1 MEQVTTIGLDIAKR
15 VFQVHGVDRSG
26 AVVVRRQLKRGQVVR
41 FFARLPGC
49 LIGLEAC
56 GTAHHW
62 GRQLQALGHD
72 VRLIPPAYAKAYVR
86 RNKTD
91 PADAEAICEAVS
103 RPWMRFVPIKSEAE
117 QAIASVHRVRERLI
131 GQRTMLQNMLR
142 GQMAEFGLVAPK
154 GAWHVK
160 ELLAGLGDPGSLPE
174 PLRQVLLGVGQL
186 LAELDRQIAA
196 IDGRIMAWHKA
207 SRKSQ
212 DLATIPGFGPL
223 LSSAMAVRVAQP
235 ERFAGG
241 RDLAAWIGLV
251 PKQASSGDT
260 VRLGRIS
267 KQGDVYLRR
276 LLINGAQS
284 VLNSKRAKTDPWIQ
298 RLLARK
304 PRLLVAVAL
313 ANKMARIAWAV
324 MVRQTG
330 FRLVPAAA

>member
-1 MEQVTTIGLDIAKR
+1 MTQITTIGLDLAKQ
-15 VFQVHGVDRSG
+15 VFQVHAVDG
-26 AVVVRRQLKRGQVVR
+26 AGKVVLRRQLKRRQVVP
-41 FFARLPGC
+41 FFAKLPRC
-49 LIGLEAC
+49 LVGLEAC

-62 GRQLQALGHD
+62 GRTLQAVGHD
-72 VRLIPPAYAKAYVR
+72 VRLIPPAYTKAYVR

-103 RPWMRFVPIKSEAE
+103 RPWMRFVPIKSAAD

-131 GQRTMLQNMLR
+131 GQRTMVQNMLR
-142 GQMAEFGLVAPK
+142 GQLAEFGIVAAK
-154 GAWHVK
+154 GAWHAK
-160 ELLAGLGDPGSLPE
+160 ELLARLDDPGSVPE
-174 PLRQVLLGVGQL
+174 ALRQVLLGLRPV

-196 IDGRIMAWHKA
+196 IDARIMAWHKA
-207 SRKSQ
+207 SQRSQ
-212 DLATIPGFGPL
+212 DLATIPGFGPI

-260 VRLGRIS
+260 MRLGRIS

-276 LLINGAQS
+276 LLINGAQA
-284 VLNSKRAKTDPWIQ
+284 VLNSRRAKADPWIR
-298 RLLARK
+298 RLLATK
-304 PRLLVAVAL
+304 PRLVAAVAL

-324 MVRQTG
+324 MVRQTR
-330 FRLVPAAA
+330 FRSVPAAA